1 MTDLEYMN
9 LLKEYGCKY
18 LSDNH
23 YDDDIPNFMSEFDFN
38 DYFSSMK
45 PFDIARAIS
54 NGHFNPYDE
63 VFVYDSCFNTIKTYA
78 WLDEYLDEVIRKE
91 DFIKWLK
98 DKDLIESEEE

>member
-18 LSDNH
+18 LADNH

-38 DYFSSMK
+38 DYFADMK
-45 PFDIARAIS
+45 PFELARAVA
-54 NGHFNPYDE
+54 NGHFNPFDE
-63 VFVYDSCFNTIKTYA
+63 IFVYDWCNRTIKTYA

>member
-38 DYFSSMK
+38 NYFSSMN
-45 PFDIARAIS
+45 PFDIARAIN
-54 NGHFNPYDE
+54 NGHFNQYDE
-63 VFVYDSCFNTIKTYA
+63 VFVYDSCFNSIKTYA
-78 WLDEYLDEVIRKE
+78 WLYEYLDEVIRKE

-98 DKDLIESEEE
+98 DKDLIESEE